1 MKPFTALTTEA
12 ICAMTQNATITRVL
26 SDLQDKGWQP
36 EVLKPGVIRMR
47 HPQVETATGYTD
59 ILGAREIQKI
69 LES

>member
-26 SDLQDKGWQP
+26 SDLQDKGF
-36 EVLKPGVIRMR
+36 IRMR